1 MPPILPLWMVLR
13 SRDDECEP
21 ERMKLVNQGML
32 LLSERN
38 WSWTMGFRE
47 EFLYNG
53 YRHQAG

>member
-1 MPPILPLWMVLR
+1 MVLR